1 MLVKH
6 SVRTAD
12 NLLDKSSVPH
22 ITKRYISHNMI
33 KGWVLYVVS
42 IILSLRA
49 PPINGL
55 IDYDA
60 VPIQF
65 IFSLFFCE
73 YDALGIAAV
82 IIIQS
87 LRSARTTLRT
97 FHSIYRESRH
107 LLDRYLDRI
116 HSEFD
121 VSLW

>member
-65 IFSLFFCE
+65 IFSLFFCG

-82 IIIQS
+82 IINLSRIQT
-87 LRSARTTLRT
+87 LTRSI
-97 FHSIYRESRH
+97 FGSHS
-107 LLDRYLDRI
+107 
-116 HSEFD
+116 
-121 VSLW
+121 